1 MRELTDRLKEQ
12 KYVDKLGHSL
22 ESNVIFKILESI
34 LESIAEGIDCMVVD
48 TDSCARCDVIVKC
61 YDVNP
66 EFDVMLCKYEKLLEK
81 ENIHKE

>member
-12 KYVDKLGHSL
+12 KYVDKLGHPL
-22 ESNVIFKILESI
+22 ESNVIFKI

-66 EFDVMLCKYEKLLEK
+66 EFDVMLCEYEKLVEK